1 MDIRI
6 ATNWAAER
14 LFQSCG
20 PETVRDVFNVKKA
33 KNETG
38 TISEN
43 SHHLPTS
50 EKSMERSR
58 SQMESDF
65 DFLLSECLLQFLA
78 HGIQQSSVH

>member
-1 MDIRI
+1 MDIRGG
-6 ATNWAAER
+6 TNWAAER

-20 PETVRDVFNVKKA
+20 PEIVTDVFNAKKA
-33 KNETG
+33 KNEIV
-38 TISEN
+38 TINEN

-65 DFLLSECLLQFLA
+65 DFLLLECLLQFLA
-78 HGIQQSSVH
+78 HGIQQTSVH